1 MAAASEN
8 RHIEF
13 RLLLHESRPVK
24 TNQVGCTMEKE
35 VRRLKKINLAL
46 AVAEGESI
54 AAWARQNGVP
64 ERTAQRWAQDRNVR
78 REVNACRRRA
88 LNQAIG
94 RLTGMAMNAV
104 DGIANLAKGA
114 DSESVQL
121 RAWRGVLADLMSVS
135 KFSVLEYRMTEIEE
149 ELDKR
154 DWTHDQVARELKRTP
169 CRGRALPT
177 RWNFPAD
184 GVSRVH
190 ALAPRTLPLVRTPLA

>member
-1 MAAASEN
+1 
-8 RHIEF
+8 
-13 RLLLHESRPVK
+13 
-24 TNQVGCTMEKE
+24 MEKE
-35 VRRLKKINLAL
+35 VRRHKKINLAL

-78 REVNACRRRA
+78 REVDACRRRA

-94 RLTGMAMNAV
+94 RMTGMSMNAV
-104 DGIANLAKGA
+104 DEIITLAKEA

-149 ELDKR
+149 QVFER
-154 DWTHDQVARELKRTP
+154 TGHTHPAR
-169 CRGRALPT
+169 
-177 RWNFPAD
+177 
-184 GVSRVH
+184 
-190 ALAPRTLPLVRTPLA
+190 

>member
-1 MAAASEN
+1 MIHNLSPK
-8 RHIEF
+8 F
-13 RLLLHESRPVK
+13 PTRL
-24 TNQVGCTMEKE
+24 QVGCTMEKE

-54 AAWARQNGVP
+54 AEWARENGLP

-78 REVNACRRRA
+78 REVDACRRRA

-104 DGIANLAKGA
+104 DGIANLAQGA
-114 DSESVQL
+114 ESESVQL
-121 RAWRGVLADLMSVS
+121 RAWRGVLADLMAVS

-154 DWTHDQVARELKRTP
+154 RQGDPGAP
-169 CRGRALPT
+169 GT
-177 RWNFPAD
+177 R
-184 GVSRVH
+184 
-190 ALAPRTLPLVRTPLA
+190 